1 MATKS
6 TKSARFISL
15 LPIIYSKLI
24 LLGATHAEVSDWL
37 NEEHGLEFKGRT
49 FSNYLSKY
57 GDIKTAKENFDK
69 EARKKNVAESWAS
82 SANNEVATYS
92 SPSLATAKVSTDNKG
107 STVNNE
113 VSVKPPQAQRSV
125 RISDQLGVKRQPQKN
140 QVMSSESLL
149 EGYEESNSL

>member
-57 GDIKTAKENFDK
+57 GDIKTAKESFDK

-82 SANNEVATYS
+82 SANNEVVTHS
-92 SPSLATAKVSTDNKG
+92 SSSLATAKVSTDNKG

-113 VSVKPPQAQRSV
+113 VSPKPPQAQRSV